1 MQDEFEQVSRLE
13 IWQVLVLVIAVLLLV
28 GPVDFLFV
36 RHVLK
41 RPRATWVTLPLMILA
56 MTLVAAWVGVSANGR
71 DVLVNQ
77 LDIVDVDTVTGRIGG
92 RTWATIYSAD
102 SQRFRIEARS
112 AGWTDG
118 SAPAGPGGEDREV
131 VWSGVPEESFGGMH
145 REGRRT
151 LDEPDYR
158 VATGVSE
165 SMIDDLPVAVW
176 STRTMSASWRT
187 RIASPVTGSLESTGV
202 GQLSGELRHELP
214 GILDDWLIAHGNRVF
229 LARSSG
235 GKRRSWETGT
245 SMKLG
250 TSDIRIESLKGY
262 LNRTTTRKVVRKH
275 GFGSDVLSVPG
286 RYDPRSR
293 NPADWIEILT
303 FHQAAGGTGYT
314 GLENRDLAE
323 LDLSNLLTL
332 NRAVLLGRLVA
343 ASTDGT
349 VAGTELVVNGEPVS
363 ATGIRRVTYVRVV
376 LKVNSRQ
383 LRPRQMFLD
392 LDQEASQ

>member
-1 MQDEFEQVSRLE
+1 MR
-13 IWQVLVLVIAVLLLV
+13 
-28 GPVDFLFV
+28 
-36 RHVLK
+36 
-41 RPRATWVTLPLMILA
+41 
-56 MTLVAAWVGVSANGR
+56 
-71 DVLVNQ
+71 
-77 LDIVDVDTVTGRIGG
+77 
-92 RTWATIYSAD
+92 
-102 SQRFRIEARS
+102 
-112 AGWTDG
+112 
-118 SAPAGPGGEDREV
+118 
-131 VWSGVPEESFGGMH
+131 
-145 REGRRT
+145 
-151 LDEPDYR
+151 
-158 VATGVSE
+158 
-165 SMIDDLPVAVW
+165 
-176 STRTMSASWRT
+176 
-187 RIASPVTGSLESTGV
+187 
-202 GQLSGELRHELP
+202 
-214 GILDDWLIAHGNRVF
+214 
-229 LARSSG
+229 
-235 GKRRSWETGT
+235 
-245 SMKLG
+245 LG